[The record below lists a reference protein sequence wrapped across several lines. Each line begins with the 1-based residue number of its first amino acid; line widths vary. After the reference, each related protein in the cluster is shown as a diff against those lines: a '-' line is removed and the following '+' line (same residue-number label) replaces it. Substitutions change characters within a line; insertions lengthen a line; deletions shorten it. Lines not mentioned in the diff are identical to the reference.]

1 MVDAPVEI
9 EHVNHIAAE
18 KTVDYIADY
27 SSVKKWLGYRSEV
40 WKFGRFGGLEGKDR
54 ASLPNHKRQRDEPE
68 NCKRPD
74 LPLEHPPRTTAVLN
88 IGEVEEVRN
97 NLDYAGA
104 GRPRPP
110 QITTRQFLCDS
121 VDKNEI
127 RDGRKQDEE
136 APHCSP
142 RSIALW
148 HSMHVRTNG
157 WLMRRGLRIS

>member
-27 SSVKKWLGYRSEV
+27 SSVKKWLGYRRQETHP
-40 WKFGRFGGLEGKDR
+40 KHRFAFPDQECESDEAEDR
-54 ASLPNHKRQRDEPE
+54 KW
-68 NCKRPD
+68 PD
-74 LPLEHPPRTTAVLN
+74 LALEHPPRTTAVLN

-121 VDKNEI
+121 VRQNEI

-136 APHCSP
+136 APPCSP